1 MSESLKLPT
10 AAVAVELALADGAVV
25 AAQLFVPER
34 ARRGRALALELAELL
49 DGAQAF
55 VPARDAGGHVVL
67 YAKRALIYVK
77 VALPA
82 PADPVETD
90 DDVLYDQRHDV
101 EVVLAQGPTLI
112 GQILYTSPADRLR
125 VVDHLNQPAAFVR
138 LWTAAALYVIGK
150 PHVLRVREIG

>member
-1 MSESLKLPT
+1 MSETLKLPT
-10 AAVAVELALADGAVV
+10 AAVEVELALADGAIVP
-25 AAQLFVPER
+25 AQLFVPER

-49 DGAQAF
+49 DAGSAF

-67 YAKRALIYVK
+67 YAKRALVYVK
-77 VALPA
+77 IAL
-82 PADPVETD
+82 DPEGA

-101 EVVLAQGPTLI
+101 EVVLAHGPTLI

-125 VVDHLNQPAAFVR
+125 VIDHLNQPSAFLR
-138 LWTAAALYVIGK
+138 LWTAASLYVIGK

>member
-49 DGAQAF
+49 DGGSAF
-55 VPARDAGGHVVL
+55 LPARDADGHVVL
-67 YAKRALIYVK
+67 YAKRALVYVK
-77 VALPA
+77 IELG
-82 PADPVETD
+82 DSD
-90 DDVLYDQRHDV
+90 DGDDVLYDQRHDV
-101 EVVLAQGPTLI
+101 EVVLERRPTLV

-125 VVDHLNQPAAFVR
+125 VIDHLNQPSAFLR
-138 LWTAAALYVIGK
+138 LWTAASLYVIGK